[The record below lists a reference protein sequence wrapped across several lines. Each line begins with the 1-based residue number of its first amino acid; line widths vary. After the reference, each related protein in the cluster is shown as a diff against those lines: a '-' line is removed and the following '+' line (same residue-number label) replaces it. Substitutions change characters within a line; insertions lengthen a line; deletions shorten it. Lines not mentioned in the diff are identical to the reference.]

1 MSEELSIDFGDVDEP
16 VEATEKAETPKEAP
30 AEAPVETAAEAP
42 AEAPEGEV
50 DTEQTEAE
58 RAAAEFI
65 PRNEN
70 GDPIF
75 DEAQQEVFS
84 REMRRKAYDV
94 KQVKIEAE
102 ELRRQLEQLNAAQA
116 EPLPEVPDVPE
127 YLDPEYEQKL
137 QQRDEI
143 IKQRTIHNH
152 ESDVSTFKAFQA
164 RSESYAERANSLGVD
179 REKLKVSGQMLGNQQ
194 LDPMVLEHILD
205 DPHGPYLTEYLA
217 DNPDKIAELRTM
229 NGMQA
234 GTFMASVIKPAAIA
248 ARPVLNKIPAPAKTP
263 SGSGMPA
270 GERGPA
276 GATFE

>member
-1 MSEELSIDFGDVDEP
+1 MSEELSIDFDDVDEP
-16 VEATEKAETPKEAP
+16 VEATEKAEKPKEAP

-42 AEAPEGEV
+42 AEAPEGESKAEESA
-50 DTEQTEAE
+50 DEFMPKTEA
-58 RAAAEFI
+58 
-65 PRNEN
+65 
-70 GDPIF
+70 GDPVF
-75 DEAQQEVFS
+75 DEAQQEVFN
-84 REMRRKAYDV
+84 REMKRKAYDV
-94 KQVKIEAE
+94 KQSRLEAE
-102 ELRRQLEQLNAAQA
+102 ELRRQIEQLNAAQA

-143 IKQRTIHNH
+143 IKQRTIYSH

-194 LDPMVLEHILD
+194 LDPVVLEHILD

-263 SGSGMPA
+263 SGSGMPE

>member
-1 MSEELSIDFGDVDEP
+1 MSEELGIDFDDVDEP
-16 VEATEKAETPKEAP
+16 VEATENAETPSEAP

-42 AEAPEGEV
+42 AEGEV

-58 RAAAEFI
+58 KAAAEFI

-75 DEAQQEVFS
+75 DDAQQEVFS

-94 KQVKIEAE
+94 KQVKIEADQ
-102 ELRRQLEQLNAAQA
+102 LRQQLAELNAAQA

-143 IKQRTIHNH
+143 IRNRSVH
-152 ESDVSTFKAFQA
+152 EHQANMVGQQAFEA
-164 RSESYAERANSLGVD
+164 RSQSYADRADALGVD
-179 REKLKVSGQMLGNQQ
+179 RDKLKVSGQMLGNQQ
-194 LDPMVLEHILD
+194 LDPAVLEHILD
-205 DPHGPYLTEYLA
+205 DDHGPYLTEYLA
-217 DNPDKIAELRTM
+217 DNPDKVHQLRSM

-248 ARPVLNKIPAPAKTP
+248 ARPVVNKIPAPAPTP
-263 SGSGMPA
+263 SGSGMPE